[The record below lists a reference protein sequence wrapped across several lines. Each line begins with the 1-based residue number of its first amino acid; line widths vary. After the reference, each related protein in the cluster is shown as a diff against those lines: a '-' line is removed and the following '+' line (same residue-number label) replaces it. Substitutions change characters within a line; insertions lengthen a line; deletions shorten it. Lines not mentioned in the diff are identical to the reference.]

1 MVTTKGEVI
10 QFMKIILDWC
20 SPQVARSMLD
30 DMDFYIADT
39 TGNKSVKESIKMVRT
54 ILYRMSEESLS
65 VEKEMR
71 EYNEDTGA
79 CCRSGKCEE

>member
-39 TGNKSVKESIKMVRT
+39 TGNDSIKDSIKMVRK

-65 VEKEMR
+65 VEAEMKEFDEGTKR
-71 EYNEDTGA
+71 TLNV
-79 CCRSGKCEE
+79 